1 MIESEKGDD
10 GMKIKIKDTAL
21 TYLKSHVD
29 FTKPVILALD
39 DGSNKYSNIGG
50 SCAIGD
56 KFQLIVSEQRD
67 PEFGLPLE
75 NDVGLQLYTSKAEE
89 YFFTSG
95 LNLKHQAGTLQ
106 LGDDSGLLD
115 GAVTVQTAL
124 SDEAAAKKLDEE
136 KVTMRNN
143 IC

>member
-1 MIESEKGDD
+1 
-10 GMKIKIKDTAL
+10 MKINIKDTAV
-21 TYLKSHVD
+21 TYLKKHVD

-39 DGSNKYSNIGG
+39 DGSNKYSNLGG

-56 KFQLIVSEQRD
+56 KFQLVVSDRPD
-67 PEFGLPLE
+67 PDFERPLV
-75 NDVGLQLYTSKAEE
+75 NDAGLQLYTSQAEE
-89 YFFTSG
+89 YFFTTG

-115 GAVTVQTAL
+115 SAVTIQVAK
-124 SDEAAAKKLDEE
+124 SEEEAARERDEQ
-136 KVTMRNN
+136 KVTMKNQ